1 MESKHKNAL
10 IGALLAVVFVMAVGY
25 AAFAQQL
32 TINGTAEITSNWDV
46 HMVQNEDG
54 HTATATPASSM
65 GTPSDDAQV
74 TVNGG
79 SGVTATLSASLT
91 SPGDTVTY
99 VIPIKNAGD
108 INAKYDGATMS
119 GSDFNLQSASSQ
131 TSATSTSGNIKYEI
145 TKQPNATLD
154 AGEWDTVEITLTYL
168 SYENQQ
174 SPAGGQETA
183 QITINLNYSQNA

>member
-46 HMVQNEDG
+46 HMVQNEDE